1 MTRRRRCLLFT
12 SLAVAF
18 LKLQAQIYPKEAVD
32 AVVETGK
39 LLVVVKGRV
48 KGDETYRMTRRGNSV

>member
-1 MTRRRRCLLFT
+1 MFT